1 MYVAE
6 VDMLIL
12 TSTEVLEMRKAYE
25 QRFKERFI
33 EFNYADFDRQ
43 GDKPAAQ
50 IYKETL
56 QEALEK
62 NTPYHIESK
71 RYSFFDH

>member
-1 MYVAE
+1 MYVARVDSEIIRSDE
-6 VDMLIL
+6 VQMMLDQ
-12 TSTEVLEMRKAYE
+12 YE
-25 QRFKERFI
+25 KKFNERFI

-62 NTPYHIESK
+62 DTPYHIESK

>member
-1 MYVAE
+1 MYVAHVDSVIIRSEE
-6 VDMLIL
+6 VQNMLDQY
-12 TSTEVLEMRKAYE
+12 TEKFGV
-25 QRFKERFI
+25 RFI
-33 EFNYADFDRQ
+33 AFNYADFK
-43 GDKPAAQ
+43 GTEVTPAAQ

-56 QEALEK
+56 KNALEA

>member
-1 MYVAE
+1 MYVARVDSQILKSEE
-6 VDMLIL
+6 VHNLLDQ
-12 TSTEVLEMRKAYE
+12 YE
-25 QRFKERFI
+25 EKFNERFI
-33 EFNYADFDRQ
+33 AFNYADFDRQ

-71 RYSFFDH
+71 RCSFFDH